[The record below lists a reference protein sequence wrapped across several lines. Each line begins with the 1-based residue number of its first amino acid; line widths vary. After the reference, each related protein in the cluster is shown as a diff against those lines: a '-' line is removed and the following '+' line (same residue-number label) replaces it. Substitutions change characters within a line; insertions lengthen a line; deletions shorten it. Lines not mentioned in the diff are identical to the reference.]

1 LVDDEITIL
10 VAADRLSKMI
20 INPTAAAEEEEE
32 EEEERGAVLRGDFFG
47 KILHAHFL
55 LIARFLLVSA
65 QRWLILRSMILLV
78 SAAAIADPEIDS
90 LSFCRNEIDSLEFLQ
105 QSVDHE
111 SNFLFR
117 FCSSQ

>member
-10 VAADRLSKMI
+10 VAADRSSKMI

-55 LIARFLLVSA
+55 LIARFPS
-65 QRWLILRSMILLV
+65 V
-78 SAAAIADPEIDS
+78 SAAAMANPEIGDS
-90 LSFCRNEIDSLEFLQ
+90 LSFCC
-105 QSVDHE
+105 
-111 SNFLFR
+111 SNR
-117 FCSSQ
+117 

>member
-1 LVDDEITIL
+1 
-10 VAADRLSKMI
+10 MI
-20 INPTAAAEEEEE
+20 INPTAAAAEEEEE
-32 EEEERGAVLRGDFFG
+32 EEEKGAVLRGDFLG

-55 LIARFLLVSA
+55 LIARF
-65 QRWLILRSMILLV
+65 LLV

-111 SNFLFR
+111 SNFLFS

>member
-1 LVDDEITIL
+1 LVDDGITIL
-10 VAADRLSKMI
+10 VAADRSSKMI
-20 INPTAAAEEEEE
+20 INATAEAEEEEE
-32 EEEERGAVLRGDFFG
+32 EEEEAERGAVLRGDFLG

-65 QRWLILRSMILLV
+65 
-78 SAAAIADPEIDS
+78 AAMANPEIDDS

-105 QSVDHE
+105 QFVDHE
-111 SNFLFR
+111 SNFLFS